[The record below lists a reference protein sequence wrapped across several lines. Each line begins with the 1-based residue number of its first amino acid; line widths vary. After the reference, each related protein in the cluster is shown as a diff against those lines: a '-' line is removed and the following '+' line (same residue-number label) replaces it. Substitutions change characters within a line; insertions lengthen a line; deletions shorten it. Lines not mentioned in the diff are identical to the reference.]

1 MKALYFSHDYS
12 ARNDERLLDIRAD
25 YGWEGYGLYF
35 GIIEMMAENGG
46 HLNSTKLG
54 AVALGLAI
62 ELPKLKA
69 FVASLVTIGLLYDEA
84 GLLRSKRLDKH
95 FAYREQCAE
104 AGRKGGMSSGRWK
117 NESADESAPHQ
128 PIISPPDTD
137 PEAEPSAI
145 NKIKESKEKKEI
157 KESVFVSLRPPSEQD
172 VALYFNQIGSTEIEA
187 ATFYDHFTANG
198 WKVGGKAPMKDW
210 RAASRNW
217 VRNSKTKYN
226 NGSNTDKREQR
237 IDRVAKFGR

>member
-1 MKALYFSHDYS
+1 MKALYFQHDYS
-12 ARNDERLLDIRAD
+12 ARNDERLLDIRAEW
-25 YGWEGYGLYF
+25 GWEGYGLYF
-35 GIIEMMAENGG
+35 GLIEMMAENNG

-54 AVALGLAI
+54 AVALGLAV
-62 ELPKLKA
+62 ELPKLKS
-69 FVASLVTIGLLYDEA
+69 FISDLLSTGLLYDEA
-84 GLLRSKRLDKH
+84 GLLRSRRLDKH
-95 FAYREQCAE
+95 FEYREQCAE
-104 AGRKGGMSSGRWK
+104 AGRRGGKASGRWQDK
-117 NESADESAPHQ
+117 SADESAPLK
-128 PIISPPDTD
+128 PTISHPDTA

-145 NKIKESKEKKEI
+145 KNSIEQNSIEQKEKKGY
-157 KESVFVSLRPPSEQD
+157 VAMRPPSEQD